1 MAKQVKQSKAEV
13 VADLK
18 EKISS
23 ANSIVL
29 TDYMGLNV
37 AEITELRRKLS
48 EQDIDYKV
56 CKNTLA
62 KIAFNELDIDVDDD
76 LKGPTAL
83 AFSYEDPVSPAKV
96 LVEFAEDNEKLKVKS
111 GIVEGD
117 YVGIEKLEELSKLP
131 SKEELILMLLRA
143 MKSPITGIVN
153 VLNGNIVKFIR
164 VLNEVKKEKN
174 NE

>member
-1 MAKQVKQSKAEV
+1 
-13 VADLK
+13 
-18 EKISS
+18 
-23 ANSIVL
+23 
-29 TDYMGLNV
+29 
-37 AEITELRRKLS
+37 
-48 EQDIDYKV
+48 
-56 CKNTLA
+56 
-62 KIAFNELDIDVDDD
+62 
-76 LKGPTAL
+76 
-83 AFSYEDPVSPAKV
+83 
-96 LVEFAEDNEKLKVKS
+96 VKS